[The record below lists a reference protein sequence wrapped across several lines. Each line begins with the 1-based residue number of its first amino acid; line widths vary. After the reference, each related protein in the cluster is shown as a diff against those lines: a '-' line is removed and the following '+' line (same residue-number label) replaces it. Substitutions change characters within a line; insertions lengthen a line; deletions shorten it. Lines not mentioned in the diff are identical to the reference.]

1 MQAGPGEPGVN
12 ESRPVGVL
20 IVDDQP
26 TFRKALRD
34 LVAATPGLTLAG
46 EADSGEAALEAVES
60 LAPRMIIMDKRMPGI
75 GGVEATRRI
84 VDRHPETVGVLV
96 PGEIPELE
104 LMNGCGAA
112 AFLRKQSLSP
122 RSLSAVW
129 EAHGGG

>member
-1 MQAGPGEPGVN
+1 MDLAVN

-75 GGVEATRRI
+75 GGLEATRRI
-84 VDRHPETVGVLV
+84 VDRHPGVVVLLV
-96 PGEIPELE
+96 SVEVPDLQ
-104 LMNGCGAA
+104 LMEGSGAV
-112 AFLRKQSLSP
+112 AFLRKQRLSP
-122 RSLSAVW
+122 RALSAVW
-129 EAHGGG
+129 EAHGGD